1 MGHDN
6 TRRPTPQTP
15 DPDRQFTTALGHPIK
30 RAAAQPRHGGCRSV
44 DMGRSSPVAQ
54 RPPRTTQLTMAL
66 DKVKQYLHV
75 EYQPGERKLIQ
86 KIDFFILTFCCLS
99 YLVNYLDRTNINNA
113 YVSGMKEELG
123 FVGDQLNQINTC
135 FTIGYVLGQVPSNL
149 SLHYVKPRYW
159 FPLMMVIWGAL
170 TMCTA
175 SVRSPTSIMAIRFFQ
190 GLAEASTF
198 VGTHYILGAWYTE
211 RELGK
216 RSGIFT
222 ASGLAGTFFGGFIQT
237 GIHSSM
243 DGLHGLSGWRWLF
256 IVDGLLVVPIAAYGF
271 FFFPDTPHATT
282 AFYLMAEEKALAA
295 ARVPPVGEERS
306 PLTLGF
312 AKKVLASWYWW
323 GFVVLWVIA
332 GETESFSTNSLLGLY
347 MKSHPT
353 ESYTVAQLNN
363 YPTGVPAVGI
373 VSTLF
378 WATLTDLLGGKRY
391 LVAYFIGVVGVA
403 TSAMVLAASRHPA
416 SAASTLVVFAAYYWA
431 GAVYACQATFF
442 AWCNDAMR
450 HEDPVFRG
458 VVLAGMN
465 LCSSAVNS
473 WWSIVF
479 YGASMAPWFI
489 RGMWAMIASSIALVV
504 WTVGLSYL
512 THREEKRR
520 VLDAEETVSV
530 AKEKEVKGDEA

>member
-1 MGHDN
+1 
-6 TRRPTPQTP
+6 
-15 DPDRQFTTALGHPIK
+15 
-30 RAAAQPRHGGCRSV
+30 
-44 DMGRSSPVAQ
+44 
-54 RPPRTTQLTMAL
+54 MAL
-66 DKVKQYLHV
+66 DKIRQYFHV

-99 YLVNYLDRTNINNA
+99 YLVNYLDRTNLNNA

-135 FTIGYVLGQVPSNL
+135 FTVGYVIGQIPSNL
-149 SLHYVKPRYW
+149 SLHYVKPRFW
-159 FPLMMVIWGAL
+159 FPLMMIIWGGL

-175 SVRSPTSIMAIRFFQ
+175 SVHSPKAIMAIRFFQ
-190 GLAEASTF
+190 GVAEASTF

-256 IVDGLLVVPIAAYGF
+256 IIDGLMTIPVAIYGF
-271 FFFPDTPHATT
+271 IFFPDTPHTT
-282 AFYLMAEEKALAA
+282 KAFYLTEEERKLAA
-295 ARVPPVGEERS
+295 SRVPEIQEKS
-306 PLTLGF
+306 PLTFRF
-312 AKKVLASWYWW
+312 AKKVLTSWYWW
-323 GFVVLWVIA
+323 GFVMLWIIA

-353 ESYTVAQLNN
+353 NKYTIPQLNN

-378 WATLTDLLGGKRY
+378 WATLTDFLGGKRY
-391 LVAYFIGVVGVA
+391 LVAYFIGLTGVVTSIMILVA
-403 TSAMVLAASRHPA
+403 AKDPTSAK
-416 SAASTLVVFAAYYWA
+416 STSVVFGAYYWA

-450 HEDPVFRG
+450 YEEGVFRG

-465 LCSSAVNS
+465 LGSNAINA

-479 YGASMAPWFI
+479 YGASMAPWFT
-489 RGMWAMIASSIALVV
+489 RGMWAMIASSIALIV
-504 WTVGLSYL
+504 WTTGLTYL
-512 THREEKRR
+512 THKEDQRR
-520 VLDAEETVSV
+520 VLHAQEAEAGSV
-530 AKEKEVKGDEA
+530 TKGTDGKDDDNV

>member
-1 MGHDN
+1 
-6 TRRPTPQTP
+6 
-15 DPDRQFTTALGHPIK
+15 
-30 RAAAQPRHGGCRSV
+30 
-44 DMGRSSPVAQ
+44 
-54 RPPRTTQLTMAL
+54 MAFE
-66 DKVKQYLHV
+66 KVRQYLNV
-75 EYQPGERKLIQ
+75 QYQPGEKKLVS

-99 YLVNYLDRTNINNA
+99 YLVNYLDRTNLNNA

-123 FVGDQLNQINTC
+123 FVGNQLNEINTC
-135 FTIGYVLGQVPSNL
+135 FTVGYVIGQIPSNL
-149 SLHYVKPRYW
+149 SLHYVKPRIW
-159 FPLMMVIWGAL
+159 FPLMMIIWGGL

-175 SVRSPTSIMAIRFFQ
+175 SVHSPQSIMAIRFFQ
-190 GLAEASTF
+190 GIAEASTF

-243 DGLHGLSGWRWLF
+243 NGLHGLSGWRWLF
-256 IVDGLLVVPIAAYGF
+256 IIDGLMTVPVAIYGF
-271 FFFPDTPHATT
+271 VCFPDTPHTTT
-282 AFYLMAEEKALAA
+282 AFYFTEEEKVLARS
-295 ARVPPVGEERS
+295 RVPEIQERS
-306 PLTLGF
+306 PLTFRF
-312 AKKVLASWYWW
+312 AKKVLTSWYWW
-323 GFVVLWVIA
+323 GFVMLWIIA

-353 ESYTVAQLNN
+353 HKYTVAQLNN

-378 WATLTDLLGGKRY
+378 WATLTDFLGGKRY
-391 LVAYFIGVVGVA
+391 LVAYFIGITGVA
-403 TSAMVLAASRHPA
+403 TSAMVLVAARDPT
-416 SAASTLVVFAAYYWA
+416 SAASTSVVFGAYYWA

-450 HEDPVFRG
+450 YEEGIFRG

-465 LCSSAVNS
+465 LGSNAVNA
-473 WWSIVF
+473 WWSIIF
-479 YGASMAPWFI
+479 YGASMAPWFS
-489 RGMWAMIASSIALVV
+489 RGMWAMIASSIALII
-504 WTVGLSYL
+504 WTSGLTLL

-520 VLDAEETVSV
+520 VLNAEVGETGSITKGPV
-530 AKEKEVKGDEA
+530 VKDDDEQV

>member
-1 MGHDN
+1 
-6 TRRPTPQTP
+6 
-15 DPDRQFTTALGHPIK
+15 
-30 RAAAQPRHGGCRSV
+30 
-44 DMGRSSPVAQ
+44 
-54 RPPRTTQLTMAL
+54 MAL
-66 DKVKQYLHV
+66 DKIRQYLHV

-99 YLVNYLDRTNINNA
+99 YLVNYLDRTNLNNA

-135 FTIGYVLGQVPSNL
+135 FTVGYVIGQIPSNL
-149 SLHYVKPRYW
+149 SLHYVKPRFW
-159 FPLMMVIWGAL
+159 FPLMMIIWGGL

-175 SVRSPTSIMAIRFFQ
+175 SVHSPKAIMAIRFFQ
-190 GLAEASTF
+190 GVAEASTF

-256 IVDGLLVVPIAAYGF
+256 IIDGLMTIPVAIYGF
-271 FFFPDTPHATT
+271 IFFPDTPHTT
-282 AFYLMAEEKALAA
+282 KAFYLTEEERKLAA
-295 ARVPPVGEERS
+295 SRVPEIQEKS
-306 PLTLGF
+306 PLTFRF
-312 AKKVLASWYWW
+312 AKKVLTSWYWW
-323 GFVVLWVIA
+323 GFVMLWIIA

-353 ESYTVAQLNN
+353 NKYTIPQLNN

-378 WATLTDLLGGKRY
+378 WATLTDFLGGKRY
-391 LVAYFIGVVGVA
+391 LVAYFIGLTGVVTSIMILVA
-403 TSAMVLAASRHPA
+403 AKDPTSAK
-416 SAASTLVVFAAYYWA
+416 STSVVFGAYYWA

-450 HEDPVFRG
+450 YEEGVFRG

-465 LCSSAVNS
+465 LGSNAINA

-479 YGASMAPWFI
+479 YGASMAPWFT
-489 RGMWAMIASSIALVV
+489 RGMWAMIASSIALII
-504 WTVGLSYL
+504 WTTGLTYL
-512 THREEKRR
+512 THKEDQRR
-520 VLDAEETVSV
+520 VLHAQEAEAGSV
-530 AKEKEVKGDEA
+530 AKGTDGKDDDNV